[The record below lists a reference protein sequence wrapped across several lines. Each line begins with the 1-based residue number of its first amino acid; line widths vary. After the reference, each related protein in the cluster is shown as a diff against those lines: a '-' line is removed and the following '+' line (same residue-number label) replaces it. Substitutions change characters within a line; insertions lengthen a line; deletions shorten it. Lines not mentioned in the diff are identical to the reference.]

1 MRVSCYLF
9 ALFVC
14 LLACLLVL
22 PVAKYSLRKINSETW
37 KLKLN
42 VPLKVCRTVQ
52 LSVVGISLYVVEP
65 VPCTSVGLTAS
76 ADTLP
81 LCDSFS
87 RKCVRVSQTSLGS
100 HLGCVCASVCGM
112 YLGSVPR
119 RYLGGTESDWDP
131 ATAPDISMAMG
142 LGSEARGWSLRVV
155 RHLSAPCTRA
165 STPWGLMFTN

>member
-14 LLACLLVL
+14 LLACLLVF

-81 LCDSFS
+81 LCDSFG

-100 HLGCVCASVCGM
+100 HLGCVCASAKNQ
-112 YLGSVPR
+112 R
-119 RYLGGTESDWDP
+119 
-131 ATAPDISMAMG
+131 
-142 LGSEARGWSLRVV
+142 LRPSYKD
-155 RHLSAPCTRA
+155 REMFRADYQQCSHPCIFLCN
-165 STPWGLMFTN
+165 S